1 MLGAGAVAIVL
12 WLTTFGGDSSS
23 DTDLFD
29 LGLADFIGGQSWIF
43 IIVAVAFLAM
53 VWWLDEHG
61 YQAVGTSLVVAA
73 LLSAALA
80 VLKVVQDLGSSGG
93 ALLLTFAGVV
103 VAVVGDHGQR
113 RATHGSVSR
122 SQQSARLRSSPPC
135 SSRAAPRNRQ
145 RR

>member
-1 MLGAGAVAIVL
+1 
-12 WLTTFGGDSSS
+12 
-23 DTDLFD
+23 
-29 LGLADFIGGQSWIF
+29 
-43 IIVAVAFLAM
+43 M

-80 VLKVVQDLGSSGG
+80 VLKVVQDLGSTGG

-113 RATHGSVSR
+113 RATTWFGVAVAAIGTVTFFASVFEPS
-122 SQQSARLRSSPPC
+122 STTQQATTLILSASGAGCCTDDREGRASITHVANERLNLQFS
-135 SSRAAPRNRQ
+135 
-145 RR
+145 